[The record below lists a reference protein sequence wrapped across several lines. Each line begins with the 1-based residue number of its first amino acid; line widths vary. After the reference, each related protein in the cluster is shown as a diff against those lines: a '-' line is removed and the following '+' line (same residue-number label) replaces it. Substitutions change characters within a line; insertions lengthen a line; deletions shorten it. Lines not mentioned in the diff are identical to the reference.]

1 MATILVAANDP
12 VLRSIVL
19 TALAGA
25 GHIAVEAVDGAS
37 AQSVLSTICDI
48 DLVVVGLGP
57 PDVDG
62 LTLLRQE
69 RERGLTTPAI
79 ILTADSSLASTVEAL
94 DAGIADYMVEPF
106 QIPELL
112 ARVRRLRE
120 HEAARGPVLHLR
132 KIQLR

>member
-79 ILTADSSLASTVEAL
+79 ILTADSSLAVMSREVGQSGDRWLASESGVGSVVIVEL
-94 DAGIADYMVEPF
+94 QPG
-106 QIPELL
+106 
-112 ARVRRLRE
+112 R
-120 HEAARGPVLHLR
+120 
-132 KIQLR
+132 